1 MCSGRVDLAHV
12 IRAFQNGLDG
22 VYIGGCRLNECNY
35 ITHGN
40 YDALAMVL
48 LGKRILE
55 HIGLHPDRLRIEFMS
70 SADGILFAEGVND
83 FVRTVRAL
91 GPLGRGEGLAPAEV
105 SARLARVAKLVP
117 WIKLAEREKLARRLT
132 DAAERERLFTAAE
145 VAALFREVP
154 AYFID
159 PEKCQACTICGRRC
173 PVEAIDG
180 GKNRIHVIDQ
190 EKCIKCGTCLA
201 VCPERFQAVRVFVG
215 EPPPPPPA
223 EERRTI
229 VRRRKTAAAAE

>member
-12 IRAFQNGLDG
+12 IRAFQNGMDG

-55 HIGLHPDRLRIEFMS
+55 HIGLNPDRLRIEFMT
-70 SADGILFAEGVND
+70 SADGILFADGVNE
-83 FVRTVRAL
+83 FVKTIRAL
-91 GPLGRGEGLAPAEV
+91 GPLGRSEGLAEEETA
-105 SARLARVAKLVP
+105 ARLSGVAKLVP
-117 WIKLAEREKLARRLT
+117 WIKLVKREKLAVRLT
-132 DAAERERLFTAAE
+132 REDDRASHFSPAEIET
-145 VAALFREVP
+145 LFREVP
-154 AYFID
+154 SYFID
-159 PEKCQACTICGRRC
+159 PERCQACTICGRRC

-190 EKCIKCGTCLA
+190 EKCIKCGTCLV
-201 VCPERFQAVRVFVG
+201 VCPERFQAVRVAVG
-215 EPPPPPPA
+215 APPPPPPT
-223 EERRTI
+223 EEQRTL
-229 VRRRKTAAAAE
+229 VRRKKAPAD